1 MTAAGMAAGYHDGS
15 TTPPVLPFY
24 GQEAIGSV
32 TIYIEDPAEGAAH
45 THFATPS
52 TGTVLQSLN
61 N

>member
-1 MTAAGMAAGYHDGS
+1 MAAGYHDGS